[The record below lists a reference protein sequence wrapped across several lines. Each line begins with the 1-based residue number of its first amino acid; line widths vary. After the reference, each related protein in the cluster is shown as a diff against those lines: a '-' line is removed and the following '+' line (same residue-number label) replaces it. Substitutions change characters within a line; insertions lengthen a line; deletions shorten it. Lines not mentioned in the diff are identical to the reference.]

1 MEVGTDITI
10 WIAFTAGLLSY
21 FSPCVLPLIPS
32 YLTYIS
38 GLSFAELK
46 QEGAGAQ
53 VRLTVMSHSLVF
65 IAGFSAVFITLGGLA
80 GFASSS
86 FQTYLHD
93 GLGIVQKVG
102 GVLIFLFGIHLS
114 GLFHF
119 GVLLGEK
126 RIQLRNKPTGF
137 IGTFLVGIAFAA
149 GWTPCIGPILGAI
162 LAIAASNSGGV
173 GKGIILLSSYSAGL
187 GVPFFIS
194 GLLFHSFLG
203 FFDRFKKYIRIV
215 EVMTGVLLM
224 AAGILLF
231 FNMFSRITGYLYQ
244 IFPPMLG

>member
-1 MEVGTDITI
+1 MDVGTDITV
-10 WIAFTAGLLSY
+10 WIAFSAGLLSY

-46 QEGAGAQ
+46 QSDASNK
-53 VRLTVMSHSLVF
+53 VRLTVVLHSLVF

-80 GFASSS
+80 GLASAS

-93 GLGIVQKVG
+93 GLGILQKVG

-114 GLFHF
+114 GVFHF
-119 GVLLGEK
+119 SMLLGEK
-126 RIQLRNKPTGF
+126 RVQLRNKPTGF

-162 LAIAASNSGGV
+162 LAIAAGSSGGI
-173 GKGIILLSSYSAGL
+173 GKGILLLTSYSAGL
-187 GVPFFIS
+187 GLPFFIS

-203 FFDRFKKYIRIV
+203 FFDRFKKHIRITEIV
-215 EVMTGVLLM
+215 TGVLLM
-224 AAGILLF
+224 IAGILLF
-231 FNMFSRITGYLYQ
+231 FDLFSRIAGFLYQ
-244 IFPPMLG
+244 LFPPSLG

>member
-1 MEVGTDITI
+1 MEAGTDITI
-10 WIAFTAGLLSY
+10 WIAFSAGVLSF

-46 QEGAGAQ
+46 DADTGSK
-53 VRLTVMSHSLVF
+53 VRLTVVLHSLAF
-65 IAGFSAVFITLGGLA
+65 IAGFSLVFITLGAIAGL
-80 GFASSS
+80 ASSS
-86 FQTYLHD
+86 FQGHLRE

-126 RIQLRNKPTGF
+126 RIQLGKKPAGF
-137 IGTFLVGIAFAA
+137 LGTALVGIAFAA

-162 LAIAASNSGGV
+162 LAIAASSSGGV
-173 GKGIILLSSYSAGL
+173 GQGVALLTVYSAGL
-187 GVPFFIS
+187 GVPFLIS
-194 GLLFHSFLG
+194 GLLFHNFLG
-203 FFDRFKKYIRIV
+203 FFNRFKKHIRLVEIV
-215 EVMTGVLLM
+215 TGILLMVAGVLLFFD
-224 AAGILLF
+224 LF
-231 FNMFSRITGYLYQ
+231 GRITGYLYQ
-244 IFPPMLG
+244 VLPPSFG